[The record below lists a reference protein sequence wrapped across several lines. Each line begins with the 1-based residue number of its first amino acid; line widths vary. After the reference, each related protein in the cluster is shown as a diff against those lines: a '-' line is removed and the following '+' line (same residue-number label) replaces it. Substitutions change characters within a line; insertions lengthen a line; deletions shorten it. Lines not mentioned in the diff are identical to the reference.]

1 MFSSASFSGG
11 ASSLL
16 HAPSM
21 EYANGAGP
29 RERVLALLPRARCR
43 AGSLDYTQ
51 GTGTF
56 YLLDTAEYGVP
67 QSLQNHAMPKLQ
79 RSSAARTMKAAPR
92 IARSELFGLCPLAGL
107 NPMRL
112 RYRRRRSTA
121 ESSPDINMGIDMGIH
136 ERT

>member
-1 MFSSASFSGG
+1 MKC
-11 ASSLL
+11 
-16 HAPSM
+16 
-21 EYANGAGP
+21 ANGDDPPG
-29 RERVLALLPRARCR
+29 RELALLLRVRCR

-67 QSLQNHAMPKLQ
+67 QSPQNHASPKLQ
-79 RSSAARTMKAAPR
+79 IRTAAITMKAAPR

-121 ESSPDINMGIDMGIH
+121 ESSPDINMATDVGIH